1 MAHKV
6 TRLGH
11 FSRLDTIME
20 ATQREER
27 QENDSSGCFH
37 LELPQK
43 SIVSSDKGDS
53 IDGRNMQEMETLR
66 QTEFDLSSTRI
77 RNRSEQ
83 KEHERSALGN
93 VSTAAAE
100 SLLRTK
106 HAYQAQTSEMT
117 EQNNRNTRHIEQ
129 VEVLFPEFFSSQ
141 ANTYFFQ
148 QSDWYYNN
156 NYHEK
161 NLVLVNEKIIED
173 LFIRSW
179 LNLFGE
185 CSYM

>member
-6 TRLGH
+6 KGLSH

-20 ATQREER
+20 ATQREE
-27 QENDSSGCFH
+27 NDSSGCFY

-43 SIVSSDKGDS
+43 SIMSSDKGDS
-53 IDGRNMQEMETLR
+53 VDGRSMQEMETLR
-66 QTEFDLSSTRI
+66 QTEFVSSSTRT

-83 KEHERSALGN
+83 MEHELSALGYI
-93 VSTAAAE
+93 STAAAE

-106 HAYQAQTSEMT
+106 RAYQAQTSEMT
-117 EQNNRNTRHIEQ
+117 QKNSRNARDIEQ
-129 VEVLFPEFFSSQ
+129 VEELFPEFFSSR
-141 ANTYFFQ
+141 ANAYFVQ
-148 QSDWYYNN
+148 QSDWYHKNT
-156 NYHEK
+156 YHERK
-161 NLVLVNEKIIED
+161 LVLVNEKIKKD
-173 LFIRSW
+173 PFIRSW